1 MAVLNL
7 NDVRAGAPPLY
18 LHPDGRL
25 SSAPDRVLDGVD
37 AGPALI
43 TAARWVSGRRT
54 VSFERLFPSS
64 PFIKN
69 QVVRNDA
76 LSEVQGRGMLAWLKS
91 VAAVVAANSAAAQK
105 DATSTAQIRSAI
117 LTVLSHLT
125 ATILRRRDWKAV
137 GEAAADQLLAMVEA
151 EVGPQANAA
160 LRAHGI
166 FLLQL
171 RGSALSPN
179 QRQRAATLLRQ
190 LVRTAPPYDTLK
202 GPWHFAM
209 CSAWDFHEGECDI
222 LQQRGYKEVPTTIAA
237 PRGSYR
243 CFEAPFKNPNGEAV
257 RILARSATPTDEN
270 LEMANPALVGMLIN
284 RHAQLGS
291 FDMRASAGSVQQQ
304 GYKMMMNSQCAGLT
318 TRFAIAR
325 LFPEA
330 DIYSSWDSTY
340 FRTGP
345 NGRMV
350 ASEGLDCFLA
360 LLQGMAQKESHAQLA
375 DRMKKVQWRHEQSS
389 NPSFYQFVGP
399 AHPQVMGR
407 YQDVNQDGRAD
418 MYDGFLDLNLKGI
431 AENLYQAGTPKDPG
445 VSASAIGGDAATG
458 LGWAVGSL
466 NRVTAYSELW
476 DELPGT
482 AEGMYT
488 FSAGGFFDQRTAPVD
503 VPGVKED
510 AARLPAICHYKQG
523 QTLSAEVS
531 FHAWLADAPREL
543 KRLLVTAEAMNRA
556 YDLGILKATSP
567 LNRRAAILLTL
578 AGLLEYPSDQNQLDA
593 LWSISLKMLNFPEVS
608 RSTVRSCLTDED
620 HARGNYYGSRRG
632 IRQLVGDGATE
643 RGSLGTG
650 DPAAWTLLASADP
663 AIGRAKLMMI

>member
-1 MAVLNL
+1 
-7 NDVRAGAPPLY
+7 VR
-18 LHPDGRL
+18 
-25 SSAPDRVLDGVD
+25 S
-37 AGPALI
+37 
-43 TAARWVSGRRT
+43 
-54 VSFERLFPSS
+54 
-64 PFIKN
+64 
-69 QVVRNDA
+69 
-76 LSEVQGRGMLAWLKS
+76 
-91 VAAVVAANSAAAQK
+91 
-105 DATSTAQIRSAI
+105 
-117 LTVLSHLT
+117 
-125 ATILRRRDWKAV
+125 
-137 GEAAADQLLAMVEA
+137 
-151 EVGPQANAA
+151 
-160 LRAHGI
+160 
-166 FLLQL
+166 
-171 RGSALSPN
+171 
-179 QRQRAATLLRQ
+179 
-190 LVRTAPPYDTLK
+190 APPYESLK

-209 CSAWDFHEGECDI
+209 CSGWDFHEGECEI
-222 LQQRGYKEVPTTIAA
+222 LLQRGFKEVPTTVAA

-243 CFEAPFKNPNGEAV
+243 CFEAPYKNPSGEAI
-257 RILARSATPTDEN
+257 RILARSATPGDEN
-270 LEMANPALVGMLIN
+270 LEMGNPALIGLLIN

-291 FDMRASAGSVQQQ
+291 FDMRASAGTVQQQ
-304 GYKMMMNSQCAGLT
+304 GYKLMMNSQCAGLT

-330 DIYSSWDSTY
+330 DIYSSWDSTF

-345 NGRMV
+345 QGKVV

-360 LLQGMAQKESHAQLA
+360 LLQGMAQKESHAQIA
-375 DRMKKVQWRHEQSS
+375 ERMKKVQWRHEQSS
-389 NPSFYQFVGP
+389 NPEFYQFVGP

-431 AENLYQAGTPKDPG
+431 AESMYQAGTPRDPG
-445 VSASAIGGDAATG
+445 VPASAIGGEAATG

-510 AARLPAICHYKQG
+510 PARLPVICHYKQG
-523 QTLSAEVS
+523 QTLTAEVS
-531 FHAWLADAPREL
+531 FHAWLSDAPREL

-567 LNRRAAILLTL
+567 LTRRAAILLTL
-578 AGLLEYPSDQNQLDA
+578 AGLLEFPSDQNQLDA
-593 LWSISLKMLNFPEVS
+593 LWAISLKMLNFPEIS

-620 HARGNYYGSRRG
+620 HARNNYYGSRRG

-643 RGSLGTG
+643 RGSLGSG
-650 DPAAWTLLASADP
+650 DPAAWTLLASPDP